1 MVTLDAAPLRWADL
15 VFHVLAHVRATAH
28 LPSSNYDSTY
38 VRYSQ
43 RYLGPAE
50 QRVLGE
56 DAVVLGRVAST
67 HDSLSIL
74 QLLAWLYASIERAEA
89 GAAST
94 LEDSDSDDVDEPEL
108 LTVLRRT
115 GPAVEILRCAAFLEL
130 ESWSTLPAVDIDKGE
145 LQSCLDRACGAAP
158 HLERCRVCVVRSLR
172 LRGRV
177 RRREI
182 WVGAP
187 LQPLALSSAHAAWQ
201 AAHEATVSEVA
212 EVMAAMGRQ
221 ATFRSVEHVAVVLLA
236 ERSRVAGME
245 RDHAQ
250 WFAHLG
256 KPPSKQPSDLSSDE
270 VVVLN
275 RCVQ

>member
-1 MVTLDAAPLRWADL
+1 MVILDTTPLRWADL

-38 VRYSQ
+38 VRYAQ
-43 RYLGPAE
+43 RFLGPAE

-56 DAVVLGRVAST
+56 DAVVLGRVTSS
-67 HDSLSIL
+67 HDSLSSL

-89 GAAST
+89 CAAST
-94 LEDSDSDDVDEPEL
+94 LEDLGSDDVDAPEL
-108 LTVLRRT
+108 LTVLQRT
-115 GPAVEILRCAAFLEL
+115 GPAVEILRCAALLEL
-130 ESWSTLPAVDIDKGE
+130 ESWSTLPAVDIGGSE
-145 LQSCLDRACGAAP
+145 LQSCLDLTSGAAP
-158 HLERCRVCVVRSLR
+158 HLERCRVRVVRSLR

-187 LQPLALSSAHAAWQ
+187 SQPLALSSEHAAWQ

-221 ATFRSVEHVAVVLLA
+221 ATFRGVEHVAVVLLA

-245 RDHAQ
+245 GDHAQ
-250 WFAHLG
+250 WFAHFG
-256 KPPSKQPSDLSSDE
+256 NPPSRQPCDLSSDE
-270 VVVLN
+270 VAVLKH
-275 RCVQ
+275 CVQ